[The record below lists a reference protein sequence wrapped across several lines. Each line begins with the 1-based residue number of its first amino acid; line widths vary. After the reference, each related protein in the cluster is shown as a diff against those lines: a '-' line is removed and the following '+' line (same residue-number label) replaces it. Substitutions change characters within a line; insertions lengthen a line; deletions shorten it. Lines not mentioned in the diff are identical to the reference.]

1 MKSIILAA
9 GYATRLYPLTKNFPK
24 PLLKV
29 GEKTILDRL
38 IDDIDSNKEISGH
51 IVVSNHKFVNI
62 FEEWKKSRNFNSPLT
77 VLDDGSTENENR
89 LGAVKDILFAIEKEK
104 IDEDIL
110 VLAGD
115 NILDFSLAGFIEY
128 SKTKNASCIMRHF
141 EENTEKL
148 RRTGVASVDK
158 DDKVIKMQE
167 KPAEPQSHWAV
178 PPFYIYK
185 KEDLPFIKKACELK
199 PDGKPVCPTDAPG
212 DFIAW
217 FCAQKNVYAWQM
229 AGHRYDIG
237 NIESLEEARKIFS

>member
-29 GEKTILDRL
+29 GSKTILDRL
-38 IDDIDSNKEISGH
+38 IDDIDSNPEITEH
-51 IVVSNHKFVNI
+51 IVVSNHKFFNI
-62 FEEWKKSRNFNSPLT
+62 FEEWKNGRCFNSKVT

-89 LGAVKDILFAIEKEK
+89 LGAVKDILFAIENQK

-115 NILDFSLAGFIEY
+115 NILDFSLKGFIEY
-128 SKTKNASCIMRHF
+128 SKIKNASCIMRHF
-141 EENTEKL
+141 EENVERL
-148 RRTGVASVDK
+148 RRTGVASIDGN
-158 DDKVIKMQE
+158 DKVIKMQE
-167 KPAEPQSHWAV
+167 KPLEPESNWAV

-185 KEDLPFIKKACELK
+185 KEDLPFIKKACEK
-199 PDGKPVCPTDAPG
+199 DESGKAVCGTDAPG

-229 AGHRYDIG
+229 TGHRYDIG
-237 NIESLEEARKIFS
+237 NLASLEEAQKIFG